1 MRKIKY
7 GIYRHFK
14 GNHYRV
20 LKVAQHTETNEELVI
35 YECIEGDNIGRVFAR
50 PLEMF
55 LSEVD
60 TTKYPNA
67 SQKYRLEFIG
77 F

>member
-1 MRKIKY
+1 MRAIRL
-7 GIYRHFK
+7 GVYRHFK

-20 LKVAQHTETNEELVI
+20 LNVARHTETNEKLVI
-35 YECIEGDNIGRVFAR
+35 YQCVEGDNVGQIFAR
-50 PLEMF
+50 PLAMF

-60 TTKYPNA
+60 TKKYPNA
-67 SQKYRLEFIG
+67 SQMYRMEFIS

>member
-60 TTKYPNA
+60 TMKYPNA